1 MPSGGT
7 GSGTS
12 SDNGCA
18 RRIAGTF
25 GIPVSE
31 LQ

>member
-1 MPSGGT
+1 MLSGGT
-7 GSGTS
+7 GSGAS

-18 RRIAGTF
+18 RRVAGTF